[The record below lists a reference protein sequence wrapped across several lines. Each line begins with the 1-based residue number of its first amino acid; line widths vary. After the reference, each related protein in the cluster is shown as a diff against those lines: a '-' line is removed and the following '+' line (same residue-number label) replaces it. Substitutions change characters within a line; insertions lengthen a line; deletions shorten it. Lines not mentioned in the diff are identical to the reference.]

1 MAQHIITLT
10 VHHFVQHIR
19 SFKLS
24 LNIPSYLAV
33 AVVYLH
39 DITTYINIREISQ
52 MNHANK
58 DLKEVKNL
66 LIEDHTYKFI

>member
-1 MAQHIITLT
+1 MGVFTI
-10 VHHFVQHIR
+10 VV
-19 SFKLS
+19 
-24 LNIPSYLAV
+24 V

-66 LIEDHTYKFI
+66 